1 MRVFLL
7 HGLGQGPDS
16 WIAAAENLLPKAELV
31 CPDLAAWVRE
41 GADCYDRLY
50 GRMETLLQR
59 EEEPAVLCGLSLGG
73 VLALEYA
80 ARHPERAAKL
90 VLIGT
95 PYKVPKGALRMQNAL
110 FRLMPKSAFRG
121 TGLGKQEMLALSR
134 SMENLDPSQWAAQA
148 VCPALVLCG
157 ERDKTN
163 RSSAQMLAEKL
174 PRARLAWVPGAGHEV
189 NRDAPEA
196 LAKLLNEFLWE
207 EDVG

>member
-50 GRMETLLQR
+50 GRMEALLQR

-73 VLALEYA
+73 VL
-80 ARHPERAAKL
+80 
-90 VLIGT
+90 T
-95 PYKVPKGALRMQNAL
+95 
-110 FRLMPKSAFRG
+110 
-121 TGLGKQEMLALSR
+121 LSR
-134 SMENLDPSQWAAQA
+134 SMENLDPSQWAEQA